1 MTGLSKRKKSPS
13 RHAMALTNAER
24 QRRYRQKLKAR
35 ASGEAAGDL
44 VRAMV
49 ERAIG
54 VLWRIQAAASPE
66 DALIVTGQSDAN
78 AHVHSLAE
86 FRANLAR
93 HPASLLALCR
103 ATLNHGVALLPEE
116 RALLAS
122 LLEIEAALRLAP
134 PRPR

>member
-1 MTGLSKRKKSPS
+1 
-13 RHAMALTNAER
+13 MALTNAER

-49 ERAIG
+49 ERA
-54 VLWRIQAAASPE
+54 VALLWRIQANPAPQDEGPE
-66 DALIVTGQSDAN
+66 GALIIAPPPATALPGADPAG
-78 AHVHSLAE
+78 APPSLAT
-86 FRANLAR
+86 FRAGLAR

-103 ATLNHGVALLPEE
+103 ATLAHHATLTPEE

-122 LLEIEAALRLAP
+122 LLEIEGALRLAP
-134 PRPR
+134 PKR